1 MTARSGITRRQL
13 KRRLPADRL
22 DSVIIPLPDHRLV
35 YVKNAK
41 AGCSTILAWLD
52 ALHTGELHH
61 EFRNV
66 HKEHRLPRVNEVG
79 WPRVLDM
86 LSGSGYRF
94 TFVRHPVRRLESV
107 YWDKIV
113 RSTRWRSETL
123 EALGMAPDQSQSPT
137 FEQFLDV
144 VEQQDPMTGMD
155 RHWRP
160 QHLNLMHPVVTYD
173 RIGRLESFAADLEL
187 IREEAGLPEVPIKP
201 RNVAPSGSRTDSV
214 YDGRPDLTRRVK
226 QLYAR
231 DFELYGY

>member
-13 KRRLPADRL
+13 KRHLPGGRLGN
-22 DSVIIPLPDHRLV
+22 VIIALPDHRLV
-35 YVKNAK
+35 YVKNPK
-41 AGCSTILAWLD
+41 AACSTILAWLD
-52 ALHTGELHH
+52 ALHTGDTDH
-61 EFRNV
+61 EFGNV
-66 HKEHRLPRVNEVG
+66 HKEHRLPRINEVG
-79 WPRVLDM
+79 WPTILDM

-94 TFVRHPVRRLESV
+94 TFVRHPVRRFESV

-123 EALGMAPDQSQSPT
+123 DALGMAPDQSPSPT

-144 VEQQDPMTGMD
+144 VEHQDPMTGMD

-173 RIGRLESFAADLEL
+173 RVGRLESFAADLEL

-201 RNVAPSGSRTDSV
+201 RNVAPSGFRAGSV
-214 YDGRPDLTRRVK
+214 YDGRPDLIRRVER
-226 QLYAR
+226 LYAR